1 MIMENK
7 LELKHLAGYL
17 PYKLRV
23 TTTFGERNFKNT
35 FELVIDFQPNNLDV
49 ISIEAIMTH
58 YGEGH
63 KPILRPLS
71 DLTERHAEAWGIRNL
86 GKLIKNIQ
94 DKEIPLIVAEEL
106 YEEHFDIHGLI
117 DAGLAVDIN
126 TLKPNDNEKQ

>member
-1 MIMENK
+1 MKK
-7 LELKHLAGYL
+7 LKLKHLAGYL

-49 ISIEAIMTH
+49 ISIESIMTH

-71 DLTERHAEAWGIRNL
+71 DLNSDNCMFLSGDACMLIHEEEHLYSRIEHWKYSDVI
-86 GKLIKNIQ
+86 KLMEK
-94 DKEIPLIVAEEL
+94 
-106 YEEHFDIHGLI
+106 HFDIHGLI
-117 DAGLAVDIN
+117 PAGLAVDIN
-126 TLKPNDNEKQ
+126 TLQ